1 MQNNFSIIPGFNQE
15 PQSDGRNLAALFG
28 EDETNEQQI
37 LNDLDFRYDPSSLHD
52 PEPIAPKPRTRRYSG
67 NGTSEISLGDP
78 IPVDFAEYKIHTVYL
93 SVVNGEVL
101 RFDDCEDGSMLCSIS
116 FSSFHLTTIGNAIA
130 ICIGNEIHSRFMGD
144 SELYTKLCAL
154 ISARHILEPL
164 IFSFGEGEEEIQENS
179 HVLFS
184 QLSFCFS
191 NNELKVMKEETTD
204 SKHLKMKA
212 KRFEDPFLK
221 HFKGKRAGAKFIVA
235 IDGIGNCFEIKK
247 VKIKTSQANDL
258 ISVTSDSS
266 RQITPPLIMNEI
278 PKEEENKE
286 EQIPRQILSSSSTL
300 QTRMSKMGG
309 IQLLPVEIV
318 QPKPQEKE
326 VVVEEEIAKAP
337 ELPPRNSQLSPPSA
351 ESPKPIPVERKTS
364 NFPEITTNYESL
376 EKRIVEL
383 EAKVEKLSTNQS
395 PSTSTATTTS
405 IPPQSKTDKYEFAMD
420 LWAQIAASNSI
431 PTEVKPEIK
440 KIILSAAF
448 QP

>member
-28 EDETNEQQI
+28 EDETNEHQI
-37 LNDLDFRYDPSSLHD
+37 SNDLDFRYDPSFVHD
-52 PEPIAPKPRTRRYSG
+52 PEPIIPKPRTRRYSG

-154 ISARHILEPL
+154 ISARHMLEPL

-191 NNELKVMKEETTD
+191 NNELKVMNEETTD

-212 KRFEDPFLK
+212 KRFEDSFLK

-235 IDGIGNCFEIKK
+235 IDGIGSCFEIKK
-247 VKIKTSQANDL
+247 VKIKTSQASDL

-266 RQITPPLIMNEI
+266 RQITPPLLMNEI
-278 PKEEENKE
+278 QKEEEN

-326 VVVEEEIAKAP
+326 IAVEEEITQAP

-351 ESPKPIPVERKTS
+351 ESPKPIPAERKTS
-364 NFPEITTNYESL
+364 NFPETTTNYESL
-376 EKRIVEL
+376 EKRIVNL
-383 EAKVEKLSTNQS
+383 EAKVEKLSTKNLFPS
-395 PSTSTATTTS
+395 PSTVTTTS
-405 IPPQSKTDKYEFAMD
+405 IPPQTKTDKYEYAMD

-448 QP
+448 QQ

>member
-37 LNDLDFRYDPSSLHD
+37 LNDLDFRYDPSSVHD

-164 IFSFGEGEEEIQENS
+164 IFSFGDGEEEIQENS

-184 QLSFCFS
+184 QLSFCFA
-191 NNELKVMKEETTD
+191 NNELKVMIEETTD

-235 IDGIGNCFEIKK
+235 IDGIGSCFEIKK
-247 VKIKTSQANDL
+247 VKIKTSQASDL

-266 RQITPPLIMNEI
+266 RQITPPLLMNEI
-278 PKEEENKE
+278 PKEEEN

-326 VVVEEEIAKAP
+326 VAVEEEIAEAP
-337 ELPPRNSQLSPPSA
+337 KLPPRNSQLSPPSA
-351 ESPKPIPVERKTS
+351 ESPKPIPAERKTS
-364 NFPEITTNYESL
+364 TFPETTTNYESL

-395 PSTSTATTTS
+395 PSTSTATTTF
-405 IPPQSKTDKYEFAMD
+405 IPSESTTDKYEFAMD

>member
-52 PEPIAPKPRTRRYSG
+52 PESIAPKPRTRRYSG

-191 NNELKVMKEETTD
+191 NNELKVMKEDTTD

-235 IDGIGNCFEIKK
+235 IDGIGSCFEIKK

-266 RQITPPLIMNEI
+266 RQITPPLIINEI
-278 PKEEENKE
+278 PKEEENEE

-326 VVVEEEIAKAP
+326 VAVEEEIAQAP
-337 ELPPRNSQLSPPSA
+337 ELPPRTLLLSPPSA
-351 ESPKPIPVERKTS
+351 EFPKPIPAERKTS
-364 NFPEITTNYESL
+364 NFPETTTNYESL

-383 EAKVEKLSTNQS
+383 ETKVEKLSTNQS